1 VVEFRGRLGYK
12 NKNKILQIKSQKH
25 YCCCCCCC

>member
-1 VVEFRGRLGYK
+1 MGAIGYK

-25 YCCCCCCC
+25 YYCCCCC

>member
-1 VVEFRGRLGYK
+1 MGAIGYK

-25 YCCCCCCC
+25 YYYCCCCC

>member
-1 VVEFRGRLGYK
+1 MGTIGYK

-25 YCCCCCCC
+25 YCCCCCC